1 MPKNIPLCL
10 DVSLTG
16 PAKVV
21 THPHFS
27 VGRLFAWALLPPQDL
42 LLGHHSYPA
51 MSPPLKPKW
60 SPAKASEPH
69 GFWACDG
76 HIHVF

>member
-1 MPKNIPLCL
+1 MFPSLGL
-10 DVSLTG
+10 LRWSLTLI
-16 PAKVV
+16 
-21 THPHFS
+21 S
-27 VGRLFAWALLPPQDL
+27 QWEDSAWALLPPQDL

-69 GFWACDG
+69 GVWACDG